1 MTNQK
6 YCRNC
11 GEPNLPDAKFCASC
25 GKAFVSAAETPPLT
39 APSAKPSPD
48 KWKTPWNQP
57 SQSSQPRT
65 VGVSRKII
73 VVGIVVLFI
82 LLTLGCVAVAVMTP
96 NTPTP
101 TPTVKA
107 TVAATATVKATASP
121 TGTAMTDRLDTSFR
135 NQGFTVVTPFTE
147 TRNQYGNL
155 VYTGSIDDGDTVLQ
169 QYQHKLTIE
178 VVSDRSNAL
187 TRFNAYKTA
196 AINSGDYTP
205 NTVTD
210 TGWWHGWSDQRVST
224 WYSVKDVN
232 ININEPKSAVSF
244 SRIFVTPVYVKG
256 IYWDTYTISV
266 DYATHK

>member
-39 APSAKPSPD
+39 APSAKLSPD

-65 VGVSRKII
+65 VGVSRKMI

-82 LLTLGCVAVAVMTP
+82 LLTMGCVAVAVMTP
-96 NTPTP
+96 NTPTA

-107 TVAATATVKATASP
+107 TVAATANVKATATP

-135 NQGFTVVTPFTE
+135 NQGFTVVTPFTQ
-147 TRNQYGNL
+147 TTNRYGNV
-155 VYTGSIDDGDTVLQ
+155 VYSGTINDGDNELHP
-169 QYQHKLTIE
+169 YRHNLTIE
-178 VVSDRSNAL
+178 VVSNRGNAL
-187 TRFNAYKTA
+187 TRFDVYKTA
-196 AINSGDYTP
+196 AMASGDYQP
-205 NTVTD
+205 NTIND
-210 TGWWHGWSDQRVST
+210 TGWWHGTSEQHVST
-224 WYSVKDVN
+224 WYSVKDVDMHV
-232 ININEPKSAVSF
+232 NEPRSVVSF
-244 SRIFVTPVYVKG
+244 LRIFVPLVMAEG
-256 IYWDTYTISV
+256 ITWDTYTISV
-266 DYATHK
+266 DYATLL